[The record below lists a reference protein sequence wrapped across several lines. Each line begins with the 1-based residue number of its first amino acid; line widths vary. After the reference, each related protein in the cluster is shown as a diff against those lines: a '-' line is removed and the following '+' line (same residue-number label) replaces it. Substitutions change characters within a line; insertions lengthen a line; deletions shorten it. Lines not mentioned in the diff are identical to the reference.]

1 MHPDSWK
8 RLEDTRAAGE
18 RIQRFVAGHSRSEF
32 SASELLQSAVER
44 QLEIIG
50 ESLGR
55 AAQDDAELERMVPYL
70 RKIVG
75 LRNRLIHG
83 YDAVDQDLV
92 WDITQT
98 YVPALLDQ
106 IEGLLRAGE

>member
-8 RLEDTRAAGE
+8 RLEDTRIACE
-18 RIQRFVAGHSRSEF
+18 RIQRFVAGHTKSDF
-32 SASELLQSAVER
+32 AASELQPAVER
-44 QLEIIG
+44 QLEIVG

-55 AAQDDAELERMVPYL
+55 AAQDVAELEKLIPDL

-83 YDAVDQDLV
+83 YDAVDQD
-92 WDITQT
+92 
-98 YVPALLDQ
+98 
-106 IEGLLRAGE
+106 